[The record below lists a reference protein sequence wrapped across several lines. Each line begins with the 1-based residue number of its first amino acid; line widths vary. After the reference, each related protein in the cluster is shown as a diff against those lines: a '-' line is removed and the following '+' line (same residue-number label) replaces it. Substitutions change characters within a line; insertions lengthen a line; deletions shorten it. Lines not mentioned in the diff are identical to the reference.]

1 MVLTIS
7 SVVILALLAVVGFF
21 LAKVW
26 FQKDTESEDRRRA
39 AARLA
44 AVLTNLGLKLI
55 PEFLIDY
62 SVGDYSGMVHKIADM
77 ARLFAQ
83 GEDAVVKE
91 FEVVFER
98 VLDAKLRTD
107 GGRALIAAKLA
118 DSRKPTDPT
127 VVQNVLVQPPATV
140 APQYQVT
147 Q

>member
-1 MVLTIS
+1 MKFELPRTEQYPMIRLIIS
-7 SVVILALLAVVGFF
+7 YIGGPAVMTFDSTHRVADVRPPQGILEESIGVIAYYC
-21 LAKVW
+21 
-26 FQKDTESEDRRRA
+26 DTR
-39 AARLA
+39 
-44 AVLTNLGLKLI
+44 G
-55 PEFLIDY
+55 
-62 SVGDYSGMVHKIADM
+62 KIADM